1 MSEQPTSRS
10 KKEKII
16 GTSCS
21 GVTCVLACYKCRLLR
36 RVIKTELQ
44 LLQEFSESRKF
55 VFRSWSF
62 HSLFTGVDHTF
73 VLLLY
78 KSHKGWVWHR
88 ARLTVTALD
97 GGYDMCQWHIT
108 HHWLKASLSRLAEDT
123 LHGLTC
129 VSYATHSNLSSR
141 ERSTLIALEKQYQ
154 IRLERSPTCCVIGK
168 WFLLLYLSYPSKHW
182 LRFLWCFSSHV

>member
-21 GVTCVLACYKCRLLR
+21 GVTCVLACYKCRLLH

-44 LLQEFSESRKF
+44 LLQEFSESRKS
-55 VFRSWSF
+55 VLRSWSF

-97 GGYDMCQWHIT
+97 GGYDICQWHIT
-108 HHWLKASLSRLAEDT
+108 HHWLKTSLSRLAEDT
-123 LHGLTC
+123 LQDLTC
-129 VSYATHSNLSSR
+129 VSYATHLNLSSR
-141 ERSTLIALEKQYQ
+141 GRSTLIALQK
-154 IRLERSPTCCVIGK
+154 
-168 WFLLLYLSYPSKHW
+168 
-182 LRFLWCFSSHV
+182 